1 MKKLLTIAGSDS
13 SGGAGI
19 QADLKTFASLGTY
32 GMSCICAVTAQNTKG
47 VTGIFDISTEM
58 IAAQLSAVYEDVR
71 PDAVKTGML
80 STPAITE
87 TVADFL
93 STHSGCPLVVD
104 PVMVATSGDVLLAPE
119 AIAIYKKKLIPLAT
133 VITPNL
139 PEAEV
144 LADIKIETEDDMKQA
159 GDILLAMGPAAVLI
173 KGGHR
178 EDLTATDFLCTK
190 DGCQAFRTEAIRTEN
205 THGTGC
211 TLSSAIAAFLAKGCA
226 IEDAV
231 SKAKRYITGAIRTAA
246 TDSVGSGH
254 GPVHHFWNYGNDWGR
269 LP

>member
-32 GMSCICAVTAQNTKG
+32 GMSCICAVTAQNTRG
-47 VTGIFDISTEM
+47 VTGIFDVSTEM
-58 IAAQLSAVYEDVR
+58 IAAQLAAVYEDVA

-93 STHSGCPLVVD
+93 AAHPVCPLVVD

-119 AIAIYKKKLIPLAT
+119 AIEIYKKKLIPLAT

-144 LADIKIETEDDMKQA
+144 LAGMKIKTETDMKKA
-159 GDILLAMGPAAVLI
+159 GEILLAMGPAVVLI

-190 DGCQAFRTEAIRTEN
+190 DGCQAYRAEAIRTEN

-211 TLSSAIAAFLAKGCA
+211 TLSSAIAAFLAKGVSV
-226 IEDAV
+226 EEAV
-231 SKAKRYITGAIRTAA
+231 SQAKRYITGAICAAA

-254 GPVHHFWNYGNDWGR
+254 GPVHHFWNYGQDWGR

>member
-19 QADLKTFASLGTY
+19 QADLKTFAALGTY
-32 GMSCICAVTAQNTKG
+32 GMSCICAVTAQNTRG
-47 VTGIFDISTEM
+47 VTGIFDISTDM
-58 IAAQLSAVYEDVR
+58 IAAQLAAVYEDVA

-93 STHSGCPLVVD
+93 AAHPICPLVVD

-119 AIAIYKKKLIPLAT
+119 AIEMYKKKLIPLAT

-144 LADIKIETEDDMKQA
+144 LAGIKIKTEDDMKKA
-159 GDILLAMGPAAVLI
+159 GEMLLAMGPTAVLI

-190 DGCQAFRTEAIRTEN
+190 DGCRTYRTEAIQTKN

-211 TLSSAIAAFLAKGCA
+211 TLSSAIAAFLAKGC
-226 IEDAV
+226 ETEEAV
-231 SKAKRYITGAIRTAA
+231 GEAKRYITGAIRAAA

-254 GPVHHFWNYGNDWGR
+254 GPVHHFWNYGQDWGR
-269 LP
+269 LS